1 MQWRDYT
8 TLPSRDVESSVAGID
23 CKSRQW
29 CDVRVAFREFDQH
42 ADARTR
48 SPCCARAASGHA
60 ESVVAVGA
68 ASERRPAQRR
78 TPKKAGRSSAQQKAR
93 RRRLRD

>member
-60 ESVVAVGA
+60 TTAPPSSVMN
-68 ASERRPAQRR
+68 SRRFTA
-78 TPKKAGRSSAQQKAR
+78 
-93 RRRLRD
+93 

>member
-48 SPCCARAASGHA
+48 RPAVPAPRAA
-60 ESVVAVGA
+60 
-68 ASERRPAQRR
+68 
-78 TPKKAGRSSAQQKAR
+78 T
-93 RRRLRD
+93 LRAW